1 MKESFDYVFLT
12 NTPSFY
18 KVNLCRA
25 LAERG
30 LKGLV
35 VFYGFGREAVNVVP
49 DNLPNLS
56 FHFLHNGNS
65 AHRSRWATWRAL
77 LKLMNLIETST
88 VIYSGWLATEYN
100 LYSFLSPRRCN
111 VVVVESTPFESTT
124 SGLKSWLKQLI
135 VKRMGRALPSGQ
147 LSLELLKRL
156 GFKGRAELTGSV
168 GLIDMPSRPELS
180 RRHRLSQ
187 PLRCLYVGRL
197 EEVKNLEWLIKQ
209 FAKSGR
215 QLTIVGDGSLRT
227 RLEKIATPNITFTG
241 FIPNS
246 QLNDIYLSHDLL
258 VLPSLSEPWGLVVE
272 EALYRS
278 LPVLA
283 SDVVGSAPEMI
294 NATGAGLTFQL
305 NNADDFE
312 NSIARIEQNYTTFAE
327 AASQI
332 DFSARAQA
340 QINAWQSVISSQQ

>member
-1 MKESFDYVFLT
+1 MKENFDYVFLT

-25 LAERG
+25 LAKRG

-35 VFYGFGREAVNVVP
+35 VFYGFGREAVNVEP
-49 DNLPNLS
+49 DNLPNLF
-56 FHFLHNGNS
+56 FHFLHTGNS
-65 AHRSRWATWRAL
+65 ARRSRWATWRAL
-77 LKLMNLIETST
+77 LKLMKSIETST

-100 LYSFLSPRRCN
+100 LYSFLSPRRRN

-124 SGLKSWLKQLI
+124 TGLKSRLKRLI
-135 VKRMGRALPSGQ
+135 VRRMGRALPSGQ

-168 GLIDMPSRPELS
+168 GLIDMPSRPEFS
-180 RRHRLSQ
+180 RRYELSQ

-197 EEVKNLEWLIKQ
+197 EEVKNLEWLIMQ

-215 QLTIVGDGSLRT
+215 QLTIVGDGSLRA

-246 QLNDIYLSHDLL
+246 QLNDIYLTHDLL

-272 EALYRS
+272 EALYRG

-283 SDVVGSAPEMI
+283 SDVVGSTPEMI
-294 NATGAGLTFQL
+294 NATGAGMTFQL

-312 NSIARIEQNYTTFAE
+312 SSIARIEQNYATFAE
-327 AASQI
+327 AATQI
-332 DFSARAQA
+332 DFLARATA